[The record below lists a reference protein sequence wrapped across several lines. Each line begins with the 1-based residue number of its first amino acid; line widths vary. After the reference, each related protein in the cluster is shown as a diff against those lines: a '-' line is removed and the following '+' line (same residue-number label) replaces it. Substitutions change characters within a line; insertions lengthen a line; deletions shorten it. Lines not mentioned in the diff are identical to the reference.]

1 MGTLQYFS
9 YSKTSLK
16 MPDHTLLSR
25 NSEGRSSGSSVV
37 SNGSMR
43 VATLPV
49 TSIDDGKS
57 RFPKLEECAHFH
69 YEHVE
74 LGPLKFDLI
83 EEDEQKFG
91 NVDNDNDF
99 WLTIKVESQN
109 TVWVLRRSYENART
123 LDYQLHKC
131 VYDRKF
137 SLLPE
142 LQPVPSD
149 CENPNEYLKDLI
161 SKYCKRLSEIAM
173 GSLINCGPILSWLE
187 LDNRGHHLLVADGDH
202 CAINT
207 PAVAAAY
214 SVRKYTAH
222 ASDEI
227 SFDIGDI
234 ISVIDMPSPEE
245 SVWWRGKHGFLV
257 GFFPSS
263 CVAVITDKVPRNLY
277 INPQMLFLSEPTKPV
292 LRKHG
297 KLISFFRSF
306 ILSRPTRRTLKQS
319 GILKERVFGCDL
331 GEHLLNSGRDLPD
344 VLTSCAEF
352 IEKFGIVDGI
362 YRLSGVTSNIQ
373 RLRSTFDEDRVPAL
387 WEDESIRQ
395 DIHSVASLLKLY
407 FRELPN
413 PLCTYQLYDSFVNA
427 VQSVPEKTTEVR
439 LQLMRET
446 VQKLPPPHFRTLE
459 YLMKHLS
466 RVAAL
471 GEQTGMT
478 ARNVAIVWAPN
489 LLRSK
494 QLENGSGVA
503 ALHGVGIQAVVTEFL
518 IRYTDYIFSP
528 IPNVGAKLP
537 PTKGTPKKS
546 RPKSLAI
553 STQTKLLTLEEA
565 QNRVLTF
572 AKRNDPNY
580 IEVGG
585 GPSCLPEK
593 YHTVIDLPSRRCN
606 TNKRRSPLR
615 WKSLFTRGG
624 SSISLGVLPLRK
636 KSEPNLTPKYM
647 DSKECVRQSI
657 TEGMNVQD
665 TPKSSKSVSETMSLR
680 EIKGTPPCSPPGFCG
695 SSSIGHNR
703 SVSHD
708 SYFDQL
714 ADQEDMGTSPILH
727 PSQEDLSDLQVNFDL
742 DESDMR
748 VFSDEDTNHIF
759 SNRSSMENLQNVA
772 PNNLNSSAKRL
783 PILAHAEDSLSADPS
798 PKKIKTN
805 DSSKENDHTKNN
817 RLSYLEERFASPDIR
832 FIDSQSPEH
841 MTVAADIHT
850 ESDQIMTDVESN
862 ETGTGSLSTITTPT
876 LSYCPLSEDSYSDK
890 NTTPDYQTILIDFC
904 VSDVL
909 TKNLLTTP
917 RNRLSY
923 QGDLRN
929 KSLSNDRR
937 SFQEIKLRN
946 VRDDILCESFNNN
959 KIEEKVKSDI
969 SILTESLSSPKKAGS
984 MYEIVV
990 GNNYER
996 LGQKNSIFR
1005 QDDSSYEEVMP
1016 SCKGST
1022 DSIDNLNFETEK
1034 SVENIHYEILV
1045 VTSPESCNSSQREI
1059 SISSQDKVEN
1069 ENLKIKEIINNENIL
1084 DNDYLVSP
1092 SNEDTDMLIQDG
1104 LETTILPIE
1113 NVKNNDNIT
1122 SGANSLVTSTEEVPE
1137 NKVDLLLDSNRRK
1150 FESEI
1155 GRDIVHERRMR
1166 KELMENSSSTGNK
1179 ENKKNHES
1187 LNKFDSNKSPK
1198 NSSTWIKNRR
1208 LRNNCQH
1215 VTSTVSLDAFNFP
1228 IDNQNLERVNTSPNL
1243 ISSVNSFQK
1252 SDSSNDMDATRRERI
1267 DRYKEER
1274 RQALRERF
1282 KISESVQYDDDIIKR
1297 LRAKTLKSP
1306 DECTETNI
1314 NKSIIQPKHL
1324 VKIITYDERDNLS
1337 IDPEQKE
1344 WYTQSLERKK
1354 CSKKE
1359 TKGLVASRV
1368 NQLTGYK
1375 TSSDEINNKNT
1386 LKTKTDKQTANSIR
1400 QRAHST
1406 SDRPPQFCIKDMAA
1420 FFEQKQ

>member
-1 MGTLQYFS
+1 M
-9 YSKTSLK
+9 
-16 MPDHTLLSR
+16 MPEHNLLSR
-25 NSEGRSSGSSVV
+25 NSEGRSSGSSIV

-43 VATLPV
+43 MATLPI

-74 LGPLKFDLI
+74 LGSLKFDLI

-91 NVDNDNDF
+91 NIDNDNDY

-109 TVWVLRRSYENART
+109 TTWVLRRSYENARI
-123 LDYQLHKC
+123 LDHQLHKC
-131 VYDRKF
+131 VYNRKF

-142 LQPVPSD
+142 LQPVPSH
-149 CENPNEYLKDLI
+149 CENPNEYVKELI
-161 SKYCKRLSEIAM
+161 SKYCKRLSQIAVE
-173 GSLINCGPILSWLE
+173 SLINCGPILSWLE

-214 SVRKYTAH
+214 SIRKYTAH

-227 SFDIGDI
+227 SFNVGDI

-257 GFFPSS
+257 GFFPSN
-263 CVAVITDKVPRNLY
+263 CVAIITDKVPRNL
-277 INPQMLFLSEPTKPV
+277 PFSEPTKPV

-331 GEHLLNSGRDLPD
+331 GEHLLNTGRDLPD

-352 IEKFGIVDGI
+352 IENFGIVDGI

-439 LQLMRET
+439 LQLMREA

-528 IPNVGAKLP
+528 IPSVGAKLP

-565 QNRVLTF
+565 QNRVFTSS
-572 AKRNDPNY
+572 KKTDPNY

-593 YHTVIDLPSRRCN
+593 YHTVIELPSRRCN
-606 TNKRRSPLR
+606 PNKRRSPLR
-615 WKSLFTRGG
+615 WKSIFTRGG
-624 SSISLGVLPLRK
+624 SSISLGATPLRK
-636 KSEPNLTPKYM
+636 NSEPNLMPPQKM
-647 DSKECVRQSI
+647 DSKECVYQSI
-657 TEGMNVQD
+657 TECIQD
-665 TPKSSKSVSETMSLR
+665 TPKASKLVSETVSLKER
-680 EIKGTPPCSPPGFCG
+680 NETPACSPPRLC
-695 SSSIGHNR
+695 SSIGHNR
-703 SVSHD
+703 SISHD

-714 ADQEDMGTSPILH
+714 ADQEDLGTSPILH

-742 DESDMR
+742 DNSDMR
-748 VFSDEDTNHIF
+748 VFSDEDTNNIF
-759 SNRSSMENLQNVA
+759 SNRSSMEHIQSVT
-772 PNNLNSSAKRL
+772 NNLNSSAKRL
-783 PILAHAEDSLSADPS
+783 PIITHIEDSISADPS
-798 PKKIKTN
+798 PKKKKTT
-805 DSSKENDHTKNN
+805 DSNKDNDHSKNN

-841 MTVAADIHT
+841 MTVAADILT
-850 ESDQIMTDVESN
+850 ECDQIMTDVDSN
-862 ETGTGSLSTITTPT
+862 EMGTGSLSTITTPT
-876 LSYCPLSEDSYSDK
+876 HSYFPLSEDSYSDR
-890 NTTPDYQTILIDFC
+890 NTTPGYQTIGIDFT
-904 VSDVL
+904 VSPDFF
-909 TKNLLTTP
+909 TKNLLSTP

-923 QGDLRN
+923 QGDIIN
-929 KSLSNDRR
+929 KSLSYDRR
-937 SFQEIKLRN
+937 SFQEIKVKN
-946 VRDDILCESFNNN
+946 IQDNCQCESFSN
-959 KIEEKVKSDI
+959 KIIGEKVKSDI
-969 SILTESLSSPKKAGS
+969 SVLTESHSGSPKKDECI
-984 MYEIVV
+984 YEIIV

-996 LGQKNSIFR
+996 LSHKNSIFH
-1005 QDDSSYEEVMP
+1005 QEDSSYEEVIP
-1016 SCKGST
+1016 SCKSSN
-1022 DSIDNLNFETEK
+1022 DSLENLNFETEK
-1034 SVENIHYEILV
+1034 SVENIHYETLV
-1045 VTSPESCNSSQREI
+1045 VTSPDSCNSSQHEMSVSPQDNLEYENVKNKKTSEI
-1059 SISSQDKVEN
+1059 LSNQTISD
-1069 ENLKIKEIINNENIL
+1069 NI
-1084 DNDYLVSP
+1084 DYLISP
-1092 SNEDTDMLIQDG
+1092 ENEDTEMLIQDKFK
-1104 LETTILPIE
+1104 TITLPTE
-1113 NVKNNDNIT
+1113 NYEPIKHSEKIINEKNGANILVISTEDNIE
-1122 SGANSLVTSTEEVPE
+1122 S
-1137 NKVDLLLDSNRRK
+1137 KVDLFLDSSRRK

-1179 ENKKNHES
+1179 ENSTLVQQEPSIK
-1187 LNKFDSNKSPK
+1187 LDSTKSSK

-1208 LRNNCQH
+1208 MRNNCQH
-1215 VTSTVSLDAFNFP
+1215 VTTTVSLDAFNFP
-1228 IDNQNLERVNTSPNL
+1228 TDSQNLERVKTSPNL
-1243 ISSVNSFQK
+1243 IFSNASSSQK
-1252 SDSSNDMDATRRERI
+1252 SEVSIDIDVTRRERI

-1274 RQALRERF
+1274 RLALRERY
-1282 KISESVQYDDDIIKR
+1282 KISESVLYDDEIIKR
-1297 LRAKTLKSP
+1297 LRAKSLKSP
-1306 DECTETNI
+1306 DECTDFNI
-1314 NKSIIQPKHL
+1314 TSTRQPKHF
-1324 VKIITYDERDNLS
+1324 VKITTYDERVNVLDDS
-1337 IDPEQKE
+1337 KQKE
-1344 WYTQSLERKK
+1344 WYTRSLERKN
-1354 CSKKE
+1354 CAKKE

-1368 NQLTGYK
+1368 NQLIGCTN
-1375 TSSDEINNKNT
+1375 SSDVINNQNT
-1386 LKTKTDKQTANSIR
+1386 SKTINKQSSNSVR
-1400 QRAHST
+1400 QRAYST
-1406 SDRPPQFCIKDMAA
+1406 SDGPSQFCIKDMAA
-1420 FFEQKQ
+1420 IFEQKQ

>member
-1 MGTLQYFS
+1 
-9 YSKTSLK
+9 

-25 NSEGRSSGSSVV
+25 NSEGRSSGSSVI

-43 VATLPV
+43 MATLPV
-49 TSIDDGKS
+49 TSIDEGKS

-91 NVDNDNDF
+91 NVDNDNDC

-123 LDYQLHKC
+123 LDHQLHKC

-142 LQPVPSD
+142 LQPVPND

-161 SKYCKRLSEIAM
+161 SKYCKRLSQIAV

-187 LDNRGHHLLVADGDH
+187 LDNRGHHLLVADGDQ

-277 INPQMLFLSEPTKPV
+277 INPHMLSLSEPSKPV

-373 RLRSTFDEDRVPAL
+373 RLRSIFDEDRVPAL

-427 VQSVPEKTTEVR
+427 VQSIPEKTTEVR

-528 IPNVGAKLP
+528 IPSVGAKLP

-606 TNKRRSPLR
+606 TNKRRSPSR

-636 KSEPNLTPKYM
+636 KSEPNLIPKYM

-657 TEGMNVQD
+657 TEGMNIQD

-680 EIKGTPPCSPPGFCG
+680 EIKVTPPCSPPGFCG
-695 SSSIGHNR
+695 SNSIGHNR
-703 SVSHD
+703 SVSHE

-714 ADQEDMGTSPILH
+714 ADQEDLASPILH

-759 SNRSSMENLQNVA
+759 SNRSSMEHLQNVTT
-772 PNNLNSSAKRL
+772 NNLNCSAKRL

-798 PKKIKTN
+798 PKKKKIT
-805 DSSKENDHTKNN
+805 DSSKDSDNTKNN

-841 MTVAADIHT
+841 MTVPADILT
-850 ESDQIMTDVESN
+850 ECDQIMTDVESN

-876 LSYCPLSEDSYSDK
+876 LSYCPLSEESYSDK
-890 NTTPDYQTILIDFC
+890 NSTPGFQTIVIDFC

-909 TKNLLTTP
+909 TENLLTTP

-946 VRDDILCESFNNN
+946 VRDNAPCESFNNN
-959 KIEEKVKSDI
+959 GIEEKVKSDI
-969 SILTESLSSPKKAGS
+969 SILTESLSSPKKTGS
-984 MYEIVV
+984 MYEIVM

-996 LGQKNSIFR
+996 LGHKNSIIH

-1016 SCKGST
+1016 SCKSST

-1045 VTSPESCNSSQREI
+1045 VTSPESCNSSLREI
-1059 SISSQDKVEN
+1059 SISSQDNLEN
-1069 ENLKIKEIINNENIL
+1069 DNLKIKEITNNQNML
-1084 DNDYLVSP
+1084 DNNDYLVSP
-1092 SNEDTDMLIQDG
+1092 SNEDTEMLIQDR
-1104 LETTILPIE
+1104 LETIILPIK
-1113 NVKNNDNIT
+1113 NVEHIDNVNNIT
-1122 SGANSLVTSTEEVPE
+1122 NGANVLVITTEEVSE
-1137 NKVDLLLDSNRRK
+1137 NKADLLLDSNRRK

-1179 ENKKNHES
+1179 ENTNNFRES
-1187 LNKFDSNKSPK
+1187 LSKFDSNKSPK

-1228 IDNQNLERVNTSPNL
+1228 TDNQNLERVKTSPNL
-1243 ISSVNSFQK
+1243 ISSEISCQK
-1252 SDSSNDMDATRRERI
+1252 SEMPIDMDATRRERI
-1267 DRYKEER
+1267 ERYKEER

-1282 KISESVQYDDDIIKR
+1282 KTSESIPYDDDIIKR

-1306 DECTETNI
+1306 DECTENNI
-1314 NKSIIQPKHL
+1314 NTSIKQPKHL
-1324 VKIITYDERDNLS
+1324 VKIITYDERDTLS
-1337 IDPEQKE
+1337 IDPEKKE

-1354 CSKKE
+1354 CAKKE

-1368 NQLTGYK
+1368 NQLIGCT
-1375 TSSDEINNKNT
+1375 TSSDEINNKT
-1386 LKTKTDKQTANSIR
+1386 ALKTKTDKQTSNSIR